1 MATDDNN
8 ANPCSTS
15 FSVELYIFLWR
26 THPAKNG
33 GTGLKCYRVPLKRP
47 LSHQKTLFTLK
58 ISYAFFS
65 FTSSNPLW
73 PLYVEAIALYTQL
86 LYLRQLNVTPYNNGA
101 SSFTPPFYWKVRLS
115 VCRPHSYLFVSL
127 SSMHSS
133 TEALKRDRHTH
144 THFLALSLSLRC
156 RLVNNTGQSE
166 YRCCWKQPIGSGNV
180 DRPQPKMNEDHGSR
194 GWILWRTAGW
204 ACWGSPELRQTNG
217 NFGIFLLCFQLQL
230 SRAFSLLLIPV
241 SLPSLRRTP
250 HVQYLAISCLLS
262 CTRNLRA

>member
-1 MATDDNN
+1 MMVTADNN

-26 THPAKNG
+26 SHPAKNG

-73 PLYVEAIALYTQL
+73 PLYVEAIALYTKL

-101 SSFTPPFYWKVRLS
+101 SSFTPPFTEKSASLHVVPTPTFW
-115 VCRPHSYLFVSL
+115 YLCL
-127 SSMHSS
+127 PCTPPQKHRNG
-133 TEALKRDRHTH
+133 TDTH
-144 THFLALSLSLRC
+144 TYIHTFSLSLGC

-180 DRPQPKMNEDHGSR
+180 DRPQPKMNEDHGTR

-204 ACWGSPELRQTNG
+204 ACWDL
-217 NFGIFLLCFQLQL
+217 
-230 SRAFSLLLIPV
+230 
-241 SLPSLRRTP
+241 
-250 HVQYLAISCLLS
+250 
-262 CTRNLRA
+262 